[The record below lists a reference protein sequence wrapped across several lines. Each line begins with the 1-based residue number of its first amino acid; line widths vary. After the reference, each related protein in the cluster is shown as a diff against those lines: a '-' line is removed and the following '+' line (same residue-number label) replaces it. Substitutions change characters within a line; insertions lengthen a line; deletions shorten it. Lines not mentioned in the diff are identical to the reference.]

1 MNKLFLSLS
10 LLLFSTFSFGWWN
23 TGHAT
28 VCQIAENHLTP
39 EVKAEV
45 DRLLGNKSFA
55 ESCNWPDYVRP
66 NREILFLGIM

>member
-45 DRLLGNKSFA
+45 EVDSVDLTKKMTDEELRKLLSSDA
-55 ESCNWPDYVRP
+55 DEDS
-66 NREILFLGIM
+66 